1 MISDSTILNQ
11 GKSSHLIHYMS
22 HVQPARSHDIISASK
37 ATCCFKSFEGFF
49 CYFVVFLPKVHPS
62 LKLFGSNFEDA
73 EQNGRRPFLEKC
85 NVREHIWCVG
95 LDWIRHFVS
104 PWLVTYSSSTARV
117 VLWHTPLLVN
127 IFRVSTFGFSTHTHS
142 LSLVE
147 GKLEFLN
154 KLIEMLIDVFYCCVV
169 ITIVVVFN
177 NLNAPLSLY
186 MLGTLVHC

>member
-1 MISDSTILNQ
+1 MLLR
-11 GKSSHLIHYMS
+11 KFRRFL
-22 HVQPARSHDIISASK
+22 
-37 ATCCFKSFEGFF
+37 GF
-49 CYFVVFLPKVHPS
+49 FLPKVHPS

-73 EQNGRRPFLEKC
+73 EQNGRRLLIETC

-127 IFRVSTFGFSTHTHS
+127 IFRVSTFGLSTHSLS

>member
-1 MISDSTILNQ
+1 MCGNTYGVSAWIELDILCRLSDL
-11 GKSSHLIHYMS
+11 
-22 HVQPARSHDIISASK
+22 
-37 ATCCFKSFEGFF
+37 
-49 CYFVVFLPKVHPS
+49 
-62 LKLFGSNFEDA
+62 
-73 EQNGRRPFLEKC
+73 FLEYC
-85 NVREHIWCVG
+85 TSCPLTHSVVG
-95 LDWIRHFVS
+95 KHL
-104 PWLVTYSSSTARV
+104 PGLY
-117 VLWHTPLLVN
+117 
-127 IFRVSTFGFSTHTHS
+127 FRFQYTHTLS